1 MAEILSVVNQ
11 KGGVGKTTSCINIAA
26 TLAKAKRS
34 VLLVDL
40 DPQSNATRGCGI
52 DPHSIEL
59 TVNDALLGRKPTDE
73 CIIFLDELNLSLLP
87 ASPELT
93 ESEVMLLSSDLKE
106 FSLKNILDNM
116 RYKYDY
122 IIIDCPP
129 SLNIL
134 TVNAL
139 SVANG
144 VLIPVQCE
152 FFALQGLSEL
162 MTTIETIQSTS
173 NEDLTIKG
181 IIRTMFDPR
190 NNLSSDVSMQLIKFF
205 SNKVYRTIIPRNI
218 TLAEAPSHGLP
229 VIAYDKN
236 SRGSLSYLSLVGEIL
251 KQEKQ

>member
-1 MAEILSVVNQ
+1 M
-11 KGGVGKTTSCINIAA
+11 
-26 TLAKAKRS
+26 
-34 VLLVDL
+34 
-40 DPQSNATRGCGI
+40 
-52 DPHSIEL
+52 
-59 TVNDALLGRKPTDE
+59 
-73 CIIFLDELNLSLLP
+73 P

-93 ESEVMLLSSDLKE
+93 ESEVMLLSSELKE

-116 RYKYDY
+116 RYKYVY